1 MKRID
6 LSGYRTIISLVIS
19 LVLKGLALKGV
30 IAADGG
36 SAENV
41 NLTTDIFMML
51 GSAVCDGLALYYKLH
66 SPAPGLLT
74 PEGKTYREMV
84 ATGAARPKFDP
95 AIEAAIKALE
105 KAQAPPGHDGK
116 DAVCPIRDVY
126 CPVADAYQRGELEK
140 KPGTVTISDGSTK

>member
-6 LSGYRTIISLVIS
+6 LSGYRTIVSLVIS

-74 PEGKTYREMV
+74 PQGKVYRDVMSR
-84 ATGAARPKFDP
+84 ADRPKSDP
-95 AIEAAIKALE
+95 VIEAAIKALE